1 MPDGMGRPGVTMRV
15 LLAVLVVSGVG
26 AAEAAPPRFEVLHRA
41 LPNLVY
47 ELDCVS
53 GAISQCSLEAYK
65 PLWESKFLSS
75 PEDRAAIEVWK
86 AIRAKYSQS
95 VELPLGVTFP
105 LGERGNS
112 LSLFASARK
121 ATMMA
126 TSVDDLINRLDVMTL
141 PHDRDA
147 MADVVRRFEPRFRVW
162 WASQSKS
169 GDAFAADLSKL
180 LMRLDVRDLIM
191 KFQAF
196 YEAPNRGD
204 RALPFLV
211 LDRPAADAHVH
222 TFGEQVDGVSLIE
235 VPPGDKATNRLDVV
249 VHELCHY
256 FYFTARPES
265 IAAFQAAILASKVPG
280 AIGAYRLFDE
290 AMATA
295 LGNGLVGYAAD
306 RENSARRLA
315 RVQGFYNDPDI
326 DRAAKALYAWVRVG
340 SFNARISDPT
350 FAAGYLEVLSKEYGE
365 SLAAP
370 RLSMFTLL
378 MFVDQRLTLDVDR
391 VLSSKFHVNNNSSL
405 VGLPE
410 EPEVDP
416 WYAAGHG
423 TGLFIVP
430 PEGLGELVKKKLITG
445 ADQKALTEAKGGA
458 MLGKPRGTGEW
469 TYVIVAADQPALE
482 RLFDQLAA
490 AKGPLEGFAK
500 GASTAQ

>member
-1 MPDGMGRPGVTMRV
+1 MRF
-15 LLAVLVVSGVG
+15 LAAVVMVVVG
-26 AAEAAPPRFEVLHRA
+26 WPAQRAEAGLLKFEVLHRA

-65 PLWESKFLSS
+65 PLWETKFLTTQ
-75 PEDRAAIEVWK
+75 EDRAALEVWK
-86 AIRAKYSQS
+86 TIRGKYAQS
-95 VELPLGVTFP
+95 VELPLGISFP
-105 LGERGNS
+105 LGKRGNA

-126 TSVDDLINRLDVMTL
+126 SSVDDLINRIDVIML
-141 PHDRDA
+141 PQDRDA
-147 MADVVRRFEPRFRVW
+147 MADVVRRFEPRFRAW
-162 WASQSKS
+162 WGSQSKS
-169 GDAFAADLSKL
+169 GDAFAAELSKL
-180 LMRLDVRDLIM
+180 LMRLDVRDLVQ

-196 YEAPNRGD
+196 YEAPTRGD

-256 FYFTARPES
+256 FYFTARPEG
-265 IAAFQAAILASKVPG
+265 IAAFQTAILASKIPG

-295 LGNGLVGYAAD
+295 LGNGLVGYAAN
-306 RENSARRLA
+306 RENSARRLGRA
-315 RVQGFYNDPDI
+315 QGFYNDPDI
-326 DRAAKALYAWVRVG
+326 DRAAKALYAWVQQG
-340 SFNARISDPT
+340 SFNARISDPQ
-350 FAAGYLEVLSKEYGE
+350 FAAGYLDVLSKEYGE
-365 SLAAP
+365 ALAAP
-370 RLSMFTLL
+370 RLSMFELL
-378 MFVDQRLTLDVDR
+378 MFVDQRLTLDVDT
-391 VLSSKFHVNNNSSL
+391 VLRTKFHVNNTSSM

-410 EPEVDP
+410 EPEIDP

-430 PEGLGELVKKKLITG
+430 PEGLGELVKKKLITA
-445 ADQKALTEAKGGA
+445 ADQKALAGAKGGA
-458 MLGKPRGTGEW
+458 MLGKPRASGEW
-469 TYVIVAADQPALE
+469 TYVLVAADQPALE
-482 RLFDQLAA
+482 RLLGQLAA
-490 AKGPLEGFAK
+490 AKGPLEGLSK
-500 GASTAQ
+500 GLQPPN